1 MDPVDF
7 TKAAPGRLVPTTH
20 GVLAFVPN
28 PLPRGIILPSATV
41 KRLAM
46 AERAVGRL
54 SGVTLQEFS
63 PYLVSSP
70 LLHREAILSSRIEGT
85 ITTPEQLVLLEAEE
99 VDQPAR
105 AADEDTAEVLN
116 YVRAMQHGLKR
127 LESLPVSLRLI
138 KELHGVLLSGVRGER
153 QDPGAFRRTQNFIGG
168 RPGDKIE
175 DARFVPPP
183 IPEMDRALSE
193 LETYLHDETIEDPFL
208 IQLALIHY
216 QFEAIHPFRDGN
228 GRVGRLLIP
237 LIMVAKERLDA
248 PLLYLSAF
256 FERNRQTYVDLL
268 LRVSQT
274 GDWIRWI
281 DHFLEAVG
289 ESATE
294 ATGQATALL
303 ELRQRYH
310 RRFQKDRSS
319 ARIIRLVD
327 ELFQTPSITIRKAA
341 KVLSLTQQG
350 AANNIHKLEAAGVLR
365 EVTGGKRNQ
374 VFVADEIVRFL
385 YDAPRTG
392 A

>member
-1 MDPVDF
+1 MDPDDF
-7 TKAAPGRLVPTTH
+7 TNAAPGRLVPTTY

-28 PLPRGIILPSATV
+28 PLPRGISLPSATV

-99 VDQPAR
+99 TDQPAR

-116 YVRAMQHGLKR
+116 YVRAMQHGLRR

-153 QDPGAFRRTQNFIGG
+153 QDPGTFRRTQNFIGS
-168 RPGDKIE
+168 RAGDSIE

-183 IPEMDRALSE
+183 VPDMERALGE
-193 LETYLHDETIEDPFL
+193 LEAYLHDETIEDPFL

-216 QFEAIHPFRDGN
+216 QFETIHPFRDGN

-341 KVLSLTQQG
+341 KVLSLTEQG
-350 AANNIHKLEAAGVLR
+350 AANNIHKLEDAGVLR